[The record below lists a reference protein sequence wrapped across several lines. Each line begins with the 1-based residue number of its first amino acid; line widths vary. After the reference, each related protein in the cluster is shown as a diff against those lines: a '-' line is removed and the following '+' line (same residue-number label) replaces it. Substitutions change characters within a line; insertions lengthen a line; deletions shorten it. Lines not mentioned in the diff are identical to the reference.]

1 MAPKSPSQFEEI
13 RERSKEK
20 ILQTALKCFAEHGY
34 DATSIARISRE
45 AGVSK
50 GLMYNYFHSK
60 EDLLYA
66 VLNQAFEH
74 GDELAQTMMQAQSPQ
89 DRIGVIIE
97 QSFQWALEHAAYSK
111 MMISLSLQVGK
122 FPKVQEMINAKV
134 EGMRG
139 FYVHLFCELG
149 FENPE
154 MEAYTFGAMMDGL
167 SLQNA
172 SVGDKIGFDR
182 VKQFLLDKYCNKNKK
197 TDL

>member
-13 RERSKEK
+13 REKSKEK
-20 ILQTALKCFAEHGY
+20 IVQTALRCFAEHGY
-34 DATSIARISRE
+34 DATSIARISKE

-74 GDELAQTMMQAQSPQ
+74 GDELAKTMMQAKSPQ

-97 QSFQWALEHAAYSK
+97 QSFQWAIEHADYSK

-134 EGMRG
+134 EGMRQ
-139 FYVHLFCELG
+139 FYVHLFDELG
-149 FENPE
+149 FKNPE

-182 VKQFLLDKYCNKNKK
+182 VKQFLLDKYCNNHKNEQ
-197 TDL
+197 L